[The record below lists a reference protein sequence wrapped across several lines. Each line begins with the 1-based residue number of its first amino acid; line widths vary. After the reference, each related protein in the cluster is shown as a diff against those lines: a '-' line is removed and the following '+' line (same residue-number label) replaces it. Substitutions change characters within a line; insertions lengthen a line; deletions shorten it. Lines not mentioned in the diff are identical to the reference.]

1 MSSVIG
7 TCDGHKIQNGLT
19 GFFSFFRFLSDPVF
33 SFFWATFSSLPNKY
47 CFSRC
52 HKLVVLEYRRC
63 QTASVN
69 QLSFTK
75 YFLDVS
81 TTEQLN
87 VSQMFMFFFLKKT
100 CTWTQFSNRKLIV
113 DPTIKTYTIIWN
125 LRKVVCTNAV
135 LSG

>member
-1 MSSVIG
+1 MYAPIYPVFFCNLLQTLIQTDVFSVIG
-7 TCDGHKIQNGLT
+7 TCDGHETQNGLT
-19 GFFSFFRFLSDPVF
+19 GFFSFSKFLSDPVF
-33 SFFWATFSSLPNKY
+33 SSFWASFSSLFNKK

-75 YFLDVS
+75 YFLDIS

-87 VSQMFMFFFLKKT
+87 ISQMFMFFYFLKKPVHEPN
-100 CTWTQFSNRKLIV
+100 FRIEN
-113 DPTIKTYTIIWN
+113 
-125 LRKVVCTNAV
+125 
-135 LSG
+135 